1 MPSLSDKLRAL
12 GAKVDSS
19 GLERSSPAS
28 IPQAVSALDQ
38 ALGGAARRT
47 PLGETYV
54 VDARYPRGA
63 PYGHGRLALESQRQ
77 ALARWA
83 GYPQLAGLDS
93 QAFAFLDTETTG
105 LSGGTGTYAFL
116 IGVARFEGDEL
127 HLAQFFLRDPV
138 EEPAQLGALE
148 EFLAP
153 CQALVTFNGKAF
165 DAPLLVTRYASHGW
179 KNPLNELMHVDL
191 LHLARRL
198 WRDRLP
204 SRTLGNLEAT
214 ILGARRTEE
223 DVPGW
228 MVPELYFQYL
238 RSGNPQSLRGV
249 FYHNA
254 IDVLSMAALMDHM
267 AGLLADPVGQGG
279 QHGVDLLALARL
291 YEDLGDTTTAAQLY
305 VYGLDHEDA
314 RQDRVPASSL
324 LQALERLA
332 LIHKRRAEWE
342 PAIQLWKEAASRRR
356 IEAYVELA
364 KCYEHNLRDCAT
376 ALEWTVA
383 AIDLVG
389 NMPTQVA
396 TKVAT
401 QVGAGPG
408 ISLYERRQWLE
419 QLERRAR
426 RLQRKLTGHPTAGG
440 EDHES

>member
-1 MPSLSDKLRAL
+1 VPSLSDKLRAL
-12 GAKVDSS
+12 GAKVEPS
-19 GLERSSPAS
+19 GPERSSPVPT
-28 IPQAVSALDQ
+28 PQTFSALDQ

-63 PYGHGRLALESQRQ
+63 PHGRARLALEARRE

-83 GYPQLAGLDS
+83 GYPQLADLDAE
-93 QAFAFLDTETTG
+93 AFAFLDTETTG

-116 IGVARFEGDEL
+116 IGVARFEGDEF

-179 KNPLNELMHVDL
+179 KNPLSELMHVDL

-204 SRTLGNLEAT
+204 SRTLGNLEAS

-228 MVPELYFQYL
+228 MVPDLYFQYL
-238 RSGNPQSLRGV
+238 RSGDPATLRGV

-267 AGLLADPVGQGG
+267 SGVLSDPVGQGG
-279 QHGVDLLALARL
+279 QHGVDLVALARL

-314 RQDRVPASSL
+314 RQDRMPPSTL

-332 LIHKRRAEWE
+332 LIHKRRSEWE
-342 PAIQLWKEAASRRR
+342 AAIHLWKEAASRRR
-356 IEAYVELA
+356 TEAYVELA
-364 KCYEHNLRDCAT
+364 KCYEHNLKDNAA
-376 ALEWTVA
+376 ALEWTQA
-383 AIDLVG
+383 AIQLIEST
-389 NMPTQVA
+389 PTFPND
-396 TKVAT
+396 
-401 QVGAGPG
+401 GPSIG
-408 ISLYERRQWLE
+408 LYERRQWLE
-419 QLERRAR
+419 QLERRAQ
-426 RLQRKLTGHPTAGG
+426 RLIRKLAGG
-440 EDHES
+440 SATSEEHHGS